1 MENNDKIYNVLN
13 RIANILDSYFFKKNE
28 ILIDTTNYD
37 AFKWVSR
44 EGSSFFSPIH
54 KIDKVSL
61 NDLENIEL
69 QKNIIDQNTNQFVK
83 GKPANNILLTGA
95 KGTGKSTLVKAV
107 FNKYKSKDLK
117 LIEISKGGL
126 RDLHFILDSIT
137 NEKKKF
143 IIFCDD
149 LSFDS
154 ANDDFKS
161 LKTELDGSIT
171 SFTNYI
177 IYATSNRRHL
187 LPERLEDNT
196 NTINQIIRFIFN

>member
-28 ILIDTTNYD
+28 ILIILQITMLLNG
-37 AFKWVSR
+37 SQ

-69 QKNIIDQNTNQFVK
+69 QKNIIIRIQTNLL

-137 NEKKKF
+137 NEKK
-143 IIFCDD
+143 IYYFCDD

-161 LKTELDGSIT
+161 LKTELDGSILLLR
-171 SFTNYI
+171 I
-177 IYATSNRRHL
+177 I
-187 LPERLEDNT
+187 
-196 NTINQIIRFIFN
+196 